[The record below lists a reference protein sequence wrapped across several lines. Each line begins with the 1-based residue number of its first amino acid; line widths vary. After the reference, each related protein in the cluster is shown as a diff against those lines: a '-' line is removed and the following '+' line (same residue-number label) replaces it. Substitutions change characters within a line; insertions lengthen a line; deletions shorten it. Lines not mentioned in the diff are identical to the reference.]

1 MIRVRIVE
9 RDGADLYQT
18 LINAMREGELRTLH
32 VKNRGR
38 KVVHERY
45 PGWVTWSHSQGVING
60 KVFSSKTGSE
70 WQLFSA
76 LLGRLADKYAA
87 SIASIDI
94 QFPETK
100 RRVGKR
106 KRVRRV
112 RR

>member
-38 KVVHERY
+38 KIVHERY

-87 SIASIDI
+87 SIANIDV

-100 RRVGKR
+100 TKARRRTKR
-106 KRVRRV
+106 RARR
-112 RR
+112 